1 MIFGA
6 DVFHSGSTEQQVP
19 SIAAV
24 CASMDPA
31 ATVYSGRHSVNQKPR
46 NETIENLEGMVVDL
60 LKAFQSRNKRLP
72 QRILFYRDGVSEGQF
87 KKVIEEEVEAMRRA
101 FKRGYGDK
109 PPKLT
114 FVIVQKRHNT
124 RYVCL
129 YIFYIYYFVLMFF
142 HTLTFFYFIRLIPD
156 VPRDADRNGNCKSGT
171 VVDTVI
177 VSKHEFDFC
186 KFSLIY
192 IAYH

>member
-6 DVFHSGSTEQQVP
+6 SV
-19 SIAAV
+19 SISAG

-31 ATVYSGRHSVNQKPR
+31 AIIYSGRHSVNGNPC
-46 NETIENLEGMVVDL
+46 NETIENLEEMVVDL

-72 QRILFYRDGVSEGQF
+72 QRILFYRRGVGDGQF
-87 KKVIEEEVEAMRRA
+87 KRVMRGEVSAMKRA

-124 RYVCL
+124 RYRYLC
-129 YIFYIYYFVLMFF
+129 
-142 HTLTFFYFIRLIPD
+142 
-156 VPRDADRNGNCKSGT
+156 AC
-171 VVDTVI
+171 
-177 VSKHEFDFC
+177 
-186 KFSLIY
+186 
-192 IAYH
+192 